1 MNRTRISLIY
11 LASYLTLIG
20 LGLLV
25 LPDKTLRL
33 LQSNGEY
40 GNIFPRLVGMLMS
53 GMGMSIAG
61 IFRARVPELYPA
73 TLFIRV
79 YFLVCLAVF
88 YGMST
93 DPLFLVLIAIVAIGF
108 VLTLSAYFRDRREKP
123 KGDNNEQLR

>member
-11 LASYLTLIG
+11 LTSYLTLIG

-53 GMGMSIAG
+53 GMGMSIVG
-61 IFRARVPELYPA
+61 IIRARVPKLYPA

-108 VLTLSAYFRDRREKP
+108 VLTLSAYFLDRREKT
-123 KGDNNEQLR
+123 ERRQQ

>member
-1 MNRTRISLIY
+1 
-11 LASYLTLIG
+11 
-20 LGLLV
+20 
-25 LPDKTLRL
+25 
-33 LQSNGEY
+33 
-40 GNIFPRLVGMLMS
+40 MS

-88 YGMST
+88 YWMST

-108 VLTLSAYFRDRREKP
+108 VLTLSAYFLDRREKP

>member
-25 LPDKTLRL
+25 LPDKTLSL

-40 GNIFPRLVGMLMS
+40 GDIFPRLVGMLMS
-53 GMGMSIAG
+53 GMGMSIVG
-61 IFRARVPELYPA
+61 IIRARVPKLYPA

-88 YGMST
+88 YWMST
-93 DPLFLVLIAIVAIGF
+93 DPLFLVLIVIVAIGF
-108 VLTLSAYFRDRREKP
+108 VLTLSAYFLDRREKT
-123 KGDNNEQLR
+123 ERRQQ

>member
-53 GMGMSIAG
+53 GMGMSIVG
-61 IFRARVPELYPA
+61 IIRARVPKLYPA

-88 YGMST
+88 YWMST

-108 VLTLSAYFRDRREKP
+108 VLTLSAYFLDRREKT
-123 KGDNNEQLR
+123 ERRQQ